1 MQYNSTSLGLALLAV
16 GFILRGAQS
25 LPSLPPRTS
34 QGIRESLSSL
44 HLCLGAGAGQEVLGS
59 VFFCLALNFKHIALY
74 YATGAVMWHR
84 LASDCLCLWLRPP
97 LSLCLPAAFF
107 FFLLRR
113 CVDRG
118 SPALFLLHVAKL
130 GVAVVLAFA
139 ALWSP
144 FCLARAA
151 DGEPCLTGL
160 LHGAQL
166 ALLPCANTLGRR

>member
-1 MQYNSTSLGLALLAV
+1 MVV
-16 GFILRGAQS
+16 GKVA
-25 LPSLPPRTS
+25 
-34 QGIRESLSSL
+34 SLSSL
-44 HLCLGAGAGQEVLGS
+44 HLCLGRPGGAGQRLLLPGPELQAHRALLRHRCGDVASPGLG
-59 VFFCLALNFKHIALY
+59 
-74 YATGAVMWHR
+74 
-84 LASDCLCLWLRPP
+84 
-97 LSLCLPAAFF
+97 LSLSVAPTLSVSVPAAFF

-118 SPALFLLHVAKL
+118 SPALFVLHVAKL

-166 ALLPCANTLGRR
+166 ALPCANTQVYLRKEVMMIGLCMPVLR